1 MMKKYVKVISVAGI
15 MAVTASGCG
24 KEQESEPVVVKEF
37 EEILPDNAKPV
48 IVRDEE
54 NTAESTA
61 AMDSMEDTE
70 TSAEAETETEAYAD
84 RIAGENAISYDIESS
99 VYEEG
104 VVHVEYPQLTGMESE
119 ESQQKINENIRNSV
133 LNHISAENL
142 SFYELGYETATKG
155 DGIVSFIFR
164 GSENTVGSAYPRSL
178 VKTLNIDLNTG
189 RNVRLKDFADISAVV
204 SSLELADG
212 YMVLNE
218 GVDMADF
225 SAFLNNGY
233 VTDYAMTLLDYDI
246 DFANPDMVPAGYTA
260 IRNNHLIL
268 FVEAE
273 HAMGDYVELEFEK
286 DL

>member
-1 MMKKYVKVISVAGI
+1 MKKCVKVISVVSV
-15 MAVTASGCG
+15 MAVMAAGCG
-24 KEQESEPVVVKEF
+24 KAQEPVVVKEF
-37 EEILPDNAKPV
+37 EEILPDDAKPV

-54 NTAESTA
+54 STTVTEST
-61 AMDSMEDTE
+61 EETE
-70 TSAEAETETEAYAD
+70 TADEAETEIEAYAD
-84 RIAGENAISYDIESS
+84 RIAGENVISYNIEST

-104 VVHVEYPQLTGMESE
+104 VVRVEYPQLTGMENE
-119 ESQQKINENIRNSV
+119 ENQQKINENIRNSV
-133 LNHISAENL
+133 LNDISNKNL
-142 SFYELGYETATKG
+142 SFYELSYETVTKG
-155 DGIVSFIFR
+155 NGIVSFIFR
-164 GSENTVGSAYPRSL
+164 GSENDMGSAYPRNII
-178 VKTLNIDLNTG
+178 KTLNIDLNTG
-189 RNVRLKDFADISAVV
+189 KNVRLKDFADISSIV

-212 YMVLNE
+212 YTVLNE

-246 DFANPDMVPAGYTA
+246 DFENPDMVPAGYTA
-260 IRNNHLIL
+260 IRENHLIL